1 VSRKRKYNFKTK
13 IMIKLNK
20 AITLIVMMLCVS
32 CFAQNRKEQIS
43 HLQINLDSLRTIHK
57 GLKEKIIKDSIFFND
72 KIFKKDT
79 LLKQQKNYYEIK
91 IAKLEFD
98 IDTIITIN
106 NKLKLDLEKKN
117 LEIISL
123 NQTLNSSPKSYS
135 TNLDDFIG
143 IWLLPEDSSGA
154 LANFEINNDKTI
166 SFSGGPCQGTLQYTL
181 INNILELV
189 YRYSECNYSGF
200 NNKNIVG
207 KKIGVC
213 FIENGELVLDLTVGD
228 DLLSKGKTIFHKE
241 L

>member
-1 VSRKRKYNFKTK
+1 
-13 IMIKLNK
+13 MIKLNK

-57 GLKEKIIKDSIFFND
+57 GLKEKIIKDSIFFTD